1 MNSNKTIQEDEIDLR
16 ELFAVV
22 AQKKV
27 LIAAVTSAVTFLAVL
42 YAYFATPIYEVK
54 ANIKIGHIGE
64 ELIASPESIVKTL
77 QVVYNVDD
85 KRNSKEQFI
94 SEISSISTN
103 KKVPNF
109 IELKAEGVSNED
121 ALAKSKEV
129 LAYLQALDKERI
141 EHYLLETKNKIDV
154 LDREIS
160 RIDVFEIK
168 NIKEQIRLL
177 KEQKITQINE
187 KIKRLKTQDIPK
199 IEKTILI
206 SKSQDIAKIDE
217 KISLLIDVEL
227 PSLDVKIAY
236 NTEKLNEYN
245 HEIKKLNETMTNAS
259 NETSAMV
266 SSIQMVNY
274 QNLVLG
280 SQNKIE
286 DLKIQKEY
294 ILQDT
299 ILNLGRQ
306 KENIEK
312 IKIRDLKLQIEN
324 INNVAIVELQREKDN
339 IANEEIRKLEY
350 KIASELQDKKEKL
363 SEEIELLKYK
373 ISPQNIKN
381 HELVG
386 DFVSYE
392 HPIKPKKKL
401 IVVVAF
407 VTAFMLSIFLV
418 FFLNFIRKEE
428 ETRSQT

>member
-16 ELFAVV
+16 ELFAIV

-27 LIAAVTSAVTFLAVL
+27 LIAGITSAVTLLAVL
-42 YAYFATPIYEVK
+42 YAYAATPIYEVK

-77 QVVYNVDD
+77 QVVFNVED
-85 KRNSKEQFI
+85 KRDSKEQLVA
-94 SEISSISTN
+94 EVSSVSAN

-121 ALAKSKEV
+121 ALVKSKEV
-129 LAYLQALDKERI
+129 LAYLQELDKERI
-141 EHYLLETKNKIDV
+141 EHYLLETKNKIVV

-160 RIDVFEIK
+160 RIDTFEIK

-187 KIKRLKTQDIPK
+187 KITRLKTQDIPK
-199 IEKTILI
+199 IEKAILI
-206 SKSQDIAKIDE
+206 SKTQDIAKIDE
-217 KISLLIDVEL
+217 KISLLTDVEL
-227 PSLDVKIAY
+227 PSLDVKITY
-236 NTEKLNEYN
+236 YTEKLNEYN
-245 HEIKKLNETMTNAS
+245 HEIKKLTETIANTS

-274 QNLVLG
+274 QNLILA

-299 ILNLGRQ
+299 ILNLKRQ

-324 INNVAIVELQREKDN
+324 INNVAILELQREKEN
-339 IANEEIRKLEY
+339 IENEEIRKLEY
-350 KIASELQDKKEKL
+350 KIASELHNKKVKL

-386 DFVSYE
+386 EFILYE

-407 VTAFMLSIFLV
+407 VTALMLSIFLV
-418 FFLNFIRKEE
+418 FFLNFIGKEE
-428 ETRSQT
+428 KTQG